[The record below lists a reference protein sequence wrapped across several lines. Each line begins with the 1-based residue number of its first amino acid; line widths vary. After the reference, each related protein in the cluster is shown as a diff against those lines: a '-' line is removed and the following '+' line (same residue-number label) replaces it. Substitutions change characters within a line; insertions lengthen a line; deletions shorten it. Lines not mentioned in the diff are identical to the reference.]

1 MNLRDILQS
10 KGDQVFTIPPTSSL
24 AEAVQAMVDHGCGS
38 LIVGTDGHMAGII
51 SERDILRALADVQK
65 PLESVLIADRM
76 TTRVITGHPDDD
88 LGKVMGIMTQNR
100 IRHLPVMND
109 AKLVG
114 MVSIGDI
121 VKAQYEQLTRENY
134 FLMNYI
140 QS

>member
-10 KGDQVFTIPPTSSL
+10 KGDAVFTILPTATL
-24 AEAVQAMVDHGCGS
+24 ADAVRVMVDYRCGS
-38 LIVGTDGHMAGII
+38 LVVGTSDQMVGII
-51 SERDILRALADVQK
+51 SERDILRALAEVNA
-65 PLESVLIADRM
+65 PLHSIPIADRM
-76 TTRVITGHPDDD
+76 TSRVITGQPDDD

-109 AKLVG
+109 GKLVG
-114 MVSIGDI
+114 VVSIGDV
-121 VKAQYEQLTRENY
+121 VKAQHEQLTRENY

>member
-10 KGDQVFTIPPTSSL
+10 KGDAVFTIPPTSSL
-24 AEAVQAMVDHGCGS
+24 DEAVRVMVDHRCGS
-38 LIVGTDGHMAGII
+38 LVVGTAGQMVGII
-51 SERDILRALADVQK
+51 SERDILRALAEVKK
-65 PLESVLIADRM
+65 PLDSIPISERM

-88 LGKVMGIMTQNR
+88 LGKVMGVMTQNR
-100 IRHLPVMND
+100 IRHLPVMNED
-109 AKLVG
+109 KLVG

-121 VKAQYEQLTRENY
+121 VKAQHEQLTRENY